1 MIYKRMIHW
10 RIPFLSLHFDN
21 NFIFVETL
29 RNPVSKKSFIHACPT
44 FPQPRSTRNAAHH
57 STSQLLLGSPTDVH
71 RLTLAQSSLF
81 LASITRCTRDKTL
94 FLRFLH
100 SAHCAI
106 TRRRGCRDEFP
117 KTKAHCTRRNGE
129 VVARL
134 VTPGSTID
142 RQKGLRD
149 GHVKYRW
156 EETLIFWLEKKWIS
170 VRTNDKSLISI
181 EKRETGSQC
190 WKWSDSN

>member
-1 MIYKRMIHW
+1 MIPPLKNSISFSPLRQQ
-10 RIPFLSLHFDN
+10 LHFRRN
-21 NFIFVETL
+21 LL
-29 RNPVSKKSFIHACPT
+29 RNPVSKKSFIHACAT

-71 RLTLAQSSLF
+71 RFTLAQSSLF

-149 GHVKYRW
+149 GHVKYR
-156 EETLIFWLEKKWIS
+156 
-170 VRTNDKSLISI
+170 
-181 EKRETGSQC
+181 
-190 WKWSDSN
+190 